1 LTTLNTKSIM
11 NKLQK
16 AKIQMSNQ
24 NNLFPQP
31 DQPLEN
37 TNGYIPRVEDPS
49 LKLNKLA
56 ETAQKLSDTDNIQT
70 PPQTLTQPQPYN
82 NQVYQ
87 QPIQPVY
94 NPQSYPPQSP
104 NQNYYPQTNNYQ
116 QNQIPQ
122 PPYQNSEQVNY
133 QNYDYSN
140 SDFSTGLVD
149 PNAPAPIETQKPK
162 TSFDFKQIIV
172 KFWKIPAIIL
182 LILILTCGGFLAYTK
197 LNTKVNDPTKFLNI
211 SANIEAPKSL
221 SQGTPG
227 TWNLFINNNEET
239 KIENIEV
246 ELEYD
251 DNFQFVKG
259 INQQPENLTGNL
271 FKIAKLD
278 EVNSGESQVVISI
291 QGLVTG
297 QVDLTSVMQGRI
309 SYTPTIINKELDSQ
323 RLVDI
328 PAVKT
333 KITSPEIK
341 VTLDAETSS
350 IQNGGD
356 QTFTIKIKNTKQTD
370 YQDLK
375 LRMNYP
381 AGNTFTYI
389 SSEFSNDSNGSS
401 SDTPDDGDDTWL
413 ISRLP
418 GLSEQVLIL
427 KGRINV
433 KSQQKISFGVDLS
446 LKTDKT
452 NYQTITKVFKDI
464 SVASETLSLNTYIE
478 KDDRTFVPGEKLKFV
493 INYENKSQTVIKNAE
508 ILASIEDKSNLLD
521 LKTISFIGGNRP
533 YEINNQIQW
542 TGNNTPQLVTV
553 GPTATGR
560 IEYEVEVKKDVIRE
574 KLSQGDYV
582 IKPNVSMKAINLQDV
597 YASGELYK
605 MRSNFGFVATT
616 PIEVNIAKSTN
627 TNRRKYRM
635 SWSLN
640 NEQSQTDD
648 IVVRSS
654 TKLPPATWQSTI
666 ISPSEQAKNFSYN
679 PSNGEIVW
687 KVNKLE
693 PFTGNEGKD
702 QVVINFEIIIELQN
716 QNGLV
721 ILEAPTVSAKDNF
734 TGSIFNLSGQESKIG
749 N

>member
-1 LTTLNTKSIM
+1 M
-11 NKLQK
+11 
-16 AKIQMSNQ
+16 ADQ

-31 DQPLEN
+31 ELPVEN
-37 TNGYIPRVEDPS
+37 TNGYVPRSEDS
-49 LKLNKLA
+49 ALKLSKLA
-56 ETAQKLSDTDNIQT
+56 QKAQNLSDFNN
-70 PPQTLTQPQPYN
+70 PQPDVFQSQPYVNSSYQQSPHIEHQYN
-82 NQVYQ
+82 NSQIY
-87 QPIQPVY
+87 
-94 NPQSYPPQSP
+94 P
-104 NQNYYPQTNNYQ
+104 NQNSNLNYQPTINYQ
-116 QNQIPQ
+116 QNQIPHTGYQSPQ
-122 PPYQNSEQVNY
+122 PINY
-133 QNYDYSN
+133 QNYNYSSN
-140 SDFSTGLVD
+140 DFSTGLAD
-149 PNAPAPIETQKPK
+149 SDILQQASTAQPK
-162 TSFDFKQIIV
+162 VSFDFKQFV
-172 KFWKIPAIIL
+172 TKFWKIPAIIL
-182 LILILTCGGFLAYTK
+182 LVLSLAGVGFFAFTK
-197 LNTKVNDPTKFLNI
+197 LTTKVNDPTKFLNV
-211 SANIEAPKSL
+211 SAKIEAPKSL

-227 TWNLFINNNEET
+227 TWNLLINNNEET
-239 KIENIEV
+239 QIQNIEV
-246 ELEYD
+246 ELKYD
-251 DNFQFVKG
+251 DSFQFIKG

-271 FKIAKLD
+271 FKIARLD
-278 EVNSGESQVVISI
+278 AINGGESQAVISL
-291 QGLVTG
+291 QGIVTG
-297 QVDLTSVMQGRI
+297 QVDLDSIMQGRV
-309 SYTPTIINKELDSQ
+309 SFTPSIIAKESDSRRTI
-323 RLVDI
+323 DI
-328 PAVKT
+328 PAVQT

-341 VTLDAETSS
+341 MTIDAATNS
-350 IQNGGD
+350 IQNGGE
-356 QTFTIKIKNTKQTD
+356 QTFTIKVKNTKQTD

-375 LRMNYP
+375 LRVNYP
-381 AGNTFTYI
+381 AGNAFAYI

-418 GLSEQVLIL
+418 GLSEQTLIL
-427 KGRINV
+427 KGSVNV

-446 LKTDKT
+446 LKTDKI

-464 SVASETLSLNTYIE
+464 SVASETLLLTTYIE
-478 KDDRTFVPGEKLKFV
+478 KDDRTFTPGEKLKFV
-493 INYENKSQTVIKNAE
+493 VNYENKSQTVIKNAE

-560 IEYEVEVKKDVIRE
+560 IEYEVEVKKNVIRE
-574 KLSQGDYV
+574 KLSQGDYI

-597 YASGELYK
+597 YASGEVYK
-605 MRSNFGFVATT
+605 MRSNFGFVATQ

-627 TNRRKYRM
+627 ANRRKYKM

-654 TKLPPATWQSTI
+654 TKLPPATWQSTL

-687 KVNKLE
+687 KVDKLE
-693 PFTGNEGKD
+693 PFTGNEGKN
-702 QVVINFEIIIELQN
+702 QVVINFEITIELQN
-716 QNGLV
+716 QSGLV

-734 TGSIFNLSGQESKIG
+734 TGSTFNLSGEASKIG

>member
-1 LTTLNTKSIM
+1 M
-11 NKLQK
+11 
-16 AKIQMSNQ
+16 ANQ

-31 DQPLEN
+31 EQPLEN
-37 TNGYIPRVEDPS
+37 TNGYVPRSEDPS

-56 ETAQKLSDTDNIQT
+56 QMAQNLSDFNNTQNLSQT
-70 PPQTLTQPQPYN
+70 VIQPQIYTNPS
-82 NQVYQ
+82 YQ
-87 QPIQPVY
+87 QPLQPGY
-94 NPQSYPPQSP
+94 NTQIYPTQ
-104 NQNYYPQTNNYQ
+104 NQNYPPITNYQ

-122 PPYQNSEQVNY
+122 PFYQNSEPFNY
-133 QNYDYSN
+133 QNYNYSN
-140 SDFSTGLVD
+140 SDFSTGLQN
-149 PNAPAPIETQKPK
+149 PEAPEFIQNQKPK
-162 TSFDFKQIIV
+162 TTFDFKLAFR
-172 KFWKIPAIIL
+172 KFWKIPAAIF
-182 LILILTCGGFLAYTK
+182 LILSLGFGGFFAYIRF
-197 LNTKVNDPTKFLNI
+197 NTKVNDPTKFLNV
-211 SANIEAPKSL
+211 STKIEPPKSL

-227 TWNLFINNNEET
+227 TWNLFINNNEQT
-239 KIENIEV
+239 QIENIEI
-246 ELEYD
+246 ELKYD

-259 INQQPENLTGNL
+259 INQQPENLSGNL
-271 FKIAKLD
+271 FKVARLD
-278 EVNSGESQVVISI
+278 TIGSGESQTVISL

-297 QVDLTSVMQGRI
+297 QVDLDSVMQGRV
-309 SYTPTIINKELDSQ
+309 SFTPSIIASEPNA
-323 RLVDI
+323 RRTVDV
-328 PAVKT
+328 PAVQT

-341 VTLDAETSS
+341 VTIDSATST
-350 IQNGGD
+350 IQNGGEE
-356 QTFTIKIKNTKQTD
+356 TFTIKVKNTKQTD

-381 AGNTFTYI
+381 SGNTFTYI

-413 ISRLP
+413 IGRLP
-418 GLSEQVLIL
+418 GLSEQTLIL
-427 KGRINV
+427 KGRVNV

-452 NYQTITKVFKDI
+452 SYQTITKVFKDI
-464 SVASETLSLNTYIE
+464 SVASETLSLTTYIE
-478 KDDRTFVPGEKLKFV
+478 KDDKTFAPGEKLKFV
-493 INYENKSQTVIKNAE
+493 VNYENKSQTVLKNAE
-508 ILASIEDKSNLLD
+508 IIASIEDKANLLD

-553 GPTATGR
+553 GPTATGK
-560 IEYEVEVKKDVIRE
+560 IEYEVEVKKDVIKE
-574 KLSQGDYV
+574 KLSQGDYI

-597 YASGELYK
+597 YASGEVYK
-605 MRSNFGFVATT
+605 MRSNFGFVATQ

-627 TNRRKYRM
+627 ANRHKYKM
-635 SWSLN
+635 SWTLN
-640 NEQSQTDD
+640 NEQSQIDN

-687 KVNKLE
+687 KVDKLE
-693 PFTGNEGKD
+693 PFTGKEGKN

-721 ILEAPTVSAKDNF
+721 ILEAPTISAKDNF
-734 TGSIFNLSGQESKIG
+734 TGSTFNLTGEASKIG

>member
-1 LTTLNTKSIM
+1 
-11 NKLQK
+11 
-16 AKIQMSNQ
+16 MSNQ

-56 ETAQKLSDTDNIQT
+56 QMAHNLSDFSTVQNV
-70 PPQTLTQPQPYN
+70 PQTIIQPQSYTNP
-82 NQVYQ
+82 VYQ
-87 QPIQPVY
+87 QPLQPVY
-94 NPQSYPPQSP
+94 NTQTYPPQNS
-104 NQNYYPQTNNYQ
+104 NQNYYAPTNNYQ
-116 QNQIPQ
+116 QNQTPQ
-122 PPYQNSEQVNY
+122 IPYQNPEQVNY
-133 QNYDYSN
+133 QNYNYSN

-149 PNAPAPIETQKPK
+149 PNAPAPIETKKPK
-162 TSFDFKQIIV
+162 TDFDFKQTIK
-172 KFWKIPAIIL
+172 KFWKIPAVIVF
-182 LILILTCGGFLAYTK
+182 ILTLSGGGFLAYTK
-197 LNTKVNDPTKFLNI
+197 FNTKVNDPTKFLNV
-211 SANIEAPKSL
+211 SAKIEAPKSL

-227 TWNLFINNNEET
+227 TWNLLINNNEQT
-239 KIENIEV
+239 QIENIEV
-246 ELEYD
+246 ELKYD

-271 FKIAKLD
+271 FKIARLD
-278 EVNSGESQVVISI
+278 SVNSGESQTVISL

-297 QVDLTSVMQGRI
+297 QVDLASVMQGRV
-309 SYTPTIINKELDSQ
+309 SYTPSTIINEPDSR
-323 RLVDI
+323 RLIDI
-328 PAVKT
+328 PAVQT

-341 VTLDAETSS
+341 VTLDPATSS
-350 IQNGGD
+350 IQNGGEE
-356 QTFTIKIKNTKQTD
+356 TFTIKVKNTKQTD

-418 GLSEQVLIL
+418 GLSEQTLIL
-427 KGRINV
+427 KGRITV
-433 KSQQKISFGVDLS
+433 KSQQKISFGVELS

-464 SVASETLSLNTYIE
+464 SVASETLSLTTYIE
-478 KDDRTFVPGEKLKFV
+478 KDDRTFTPGERLKFV
-493 INYENKSQTVIKNAE
+493 VNYENKSQTVIKNAE
-508 ILASIEDKSNLLD
+508 ILASIEDKANLLD

-560 IEYEVEVKKDVIRE
+560 IEYEVEVKQNVIRE

-597 YASGELYK
+597 YASGEVYK
-605 MRSNFGFVATT
+605 MRSNFGFVATQ

-627 TNRRKYRM
+627 TNRRKYKM

-687 KVNKLE
+687 KVDKLE
-693 PFTGNEGKD
+693 PFTGNEGKN
-702 QVVINFEIIIELQN
+702 QIVINFEIIIELQN
-716 QNGLV
+716 QSGLV

-734 TGSIFNLSGQESKIG
+734 TGSIFNLSGEESKIG